1 MALSIKVYGNAD
13 SFPSIEEIIDF
24 LEESEFEITIET
36 EDDDEDDWEELY
48 VFESSLDC
56 AIDVVRCDEDEEI
69 EEEVKNLL
77 ESMNGSTTE
86 EAAVIRQTLE
96 NRAIVMGIELPEEA
110 EDDDNA
116 LVMCSLLAQYLAQRC
131 DGIYCV
137 DGEGFFD
144 ETGELILELA
154 DVE

>member
-1 MALSIKVYGNAD
+1 
-13 SFPSIEEIIDF
+13 SIEEIIDF

-36 EDDDEDDWEELY
+36 EDDEEDNWEELY

-56 AIDVVRCDEDEEI
+56 AVDLVRCDEDEEI

-96 NRAIVMGIELPEEA
+96 NRAIVLAIELPEEA

-116 LVMCSLLAQYLAQRC
+116 LVMCSLLAQ
-131 DGIYCV
+131 
-137 DGEGFFD
+137 
-144 ETGELILELA
+144 
-154 DVE
+154 